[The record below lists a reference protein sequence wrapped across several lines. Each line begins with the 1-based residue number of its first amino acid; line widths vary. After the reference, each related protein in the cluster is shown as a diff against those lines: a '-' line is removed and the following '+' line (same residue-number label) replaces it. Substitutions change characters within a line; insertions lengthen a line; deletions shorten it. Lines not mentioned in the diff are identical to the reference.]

1 MADPNRAA
9 ARLALVLAQA
19 LATIVVRLRWLV
31 VAVWLAAA
39 AAATLWLP
47 SLQEAESASLADLVP
62 EDAEAV
68 RAAERS
74 TELFSVPL
82 TAQTAVVQ
90 RDPGGL
96 GEEAQTRVAE
106 RAVTAR
112 EERGDGISFALPLVN
127 TARLVPGSREDST
140 TAITFLFFE
149 PGTSIGEETR
159 LARDWAAREAGRPED
174 ALVGV
179 TGSVPARLAQWKEI
193 EGALPWVT
201 VATILLVFAI
211 LALNYR
217 ALGAPLVA
225 LAGAGV
231 SYLVAVRV
239 AAWVGEQWGVAVPS
253 DVEPIMVVLL
263 LGIVTDYSVFFL
275 SGMRRR
281 LAQGE
286 PPVEAAIGAT
296 GQYLPIVA
304 TAGLIVACGAA
315 ALLAGTL
322 EFFRAFGPGMALT
335 VVVSLAVSL
344 TLVPA
349 LMAIGGRAT
358 FRPSLPAPAPR
369 EEPSGN
375 RRRRTETWS
384 ESLAQ
389 FATSKPVA
397 VVILL
402 GTLAVAA
409 VASRGLADTELGFT
423 AIRGL
428 PAETEERRAA
438 LAAGEGFSPGIL
450 APTVLLVEQASGPLD
465 EQSFAGLQERLAA
478 DPGVAAVVGPAD
490 EAAREVEGLVVSDA
504 APAGRFLLVLEDEPH
519 GGPAIETLD
528 RLRER
533 IDALVADSGF
543 EEARAALTGETALA
557 AETVDTLTGDLVRIA
572 IAAFAVNLI
581 LLMIFLRAVVAPLY
595 LLFASALAFAAT
607 LGLTTFVFQTFFGH
621 EEITYYVPFAVAVLL
636 LSLGS
641 DYNVFLVG
649 RIWQEAEHA
658 SVRDAVA
665 TAAPRASR
673 TIAIAGLAL
682 AFSFATLAFVQLREF
697 REFAFAMT
705 VGVLL
710 DAFLVRAVVVPALVS
725 LFGELS
731 WWPARRRPALRPT
744 EEAPPA

>member
-1 MADPNRAA
+1 
-9 ARLALVLAQA
+9 QA
-19 LATIVVRLRWLV
+19 FATTVVRLRWLV
-31 VAVWLAAA
+31 VAVWLAVA

-47 SLQEAESASLADLVP
+47 SLQEAESASLAELVP

-90 RDPGGL
+90 RDPDGL
-96 GEEAQTRVAE
+96 SEDAQTRVVE

-112 EERGDGISFALPLVN
+112 EDRGDGISFALPLVN
-127 TARLVPGSREDST
+127 TARLVPSSREDST
-140 TAITFLFFE
+140 TAITFLFFA
-149 PGTSIGEETR
+149 PGTSIGDETR
-159 LARDWAAREAGRPED
+159 IARDWAAREAGEPED

-179 TGSVPARLAQWKEI
+179 TGSVPARLAQWREI

-201 VATILLVFAI
+201 VATILLVFTI

-217 ALGAPLVA
+217 ALGAPLVV
-225 LAGAGV
+225 LFGAGIA
-231 SYLVAVRV
+231 YLVAVRV

-275 SGMRRR
+275 SAMRRR
-281 LAQGE
+281 LTRGE
-286 PPVEAAIGAT
+286 PPVKAAIGAT
-296 GQYLPIVA
+296 AQFLPIVA

-315 ALLAGTL
+315 ALLAGQL

-358 FRPSLPAPAPR
+358 FRPSLAAAPPR
-369 EEPSGN
+369 EERVG
-375 RRRRTETWS
+375 RRGRRVETWS

-397 VVILL
+397 VVVLL
-402 GTLAVAA
+402 ITFALAAA
-409 VASRGLADTELGFT
+409 ASRGLAETELGFT

-428 PAETEERRAA
+428 PAESEERRAA
-438 LAAGEGFSPGIL
+438 LAAGEGFAPGIL
-450 APTVLLVEQASGPLD
+450 APTVLLVEQAGGPLD
-465 EQSFAGLQERLAA
+465 ERSFARLQERLAA
-478 DPGVAAVVGPAD
+478 EPGVAAVVGPAD
-490 EAAREVEGLVVSDA
+490 EAAREIEGLVVSDA

-528 RLRER
+528 RLREE
-533 IDALVADSGF
+533 IDPLVADSGF
-543 EEARAALTGETALA
+543 EEANAAFTGETALA
-557 AETVDTLTGDLVRIA
+557 AETVDMLTDDLLRIA
-572 IAAFAVNLI
+572 VAAFAVNLI

-595 LLFASALAFAAT
+595 LLFASALAFAVT
-607 LGLTTFVFQTFFGH
+607 LGLTTLVFQTLLGH

-649 RIWQEAEHA
+649 RI
-658 SVRDAVA
+658 
-665 TAAPRASR
+665 
-673 TIAIAGLAL
+673 
-682 AFSFATLAFVQLREF
+682 
-697 REFAFAMT
+697 
-705 VGVLL
+705 
-710 DAFLVRAVVVPALVS
+710 
-725 LFGELS
+725 
-731 WWPARRRPALRPT
+731 
-744 EEAPPA
+744 

>member
-1 MADPNRAA
+1 M
-9 ARLALVLAQA
+9 LAQA
-19 LATIVVRLRWLV
+19 FATIVVRLRWLV
-31 VAVWLAAA
+31 VAVWLVAA

-47 SLQEAESASLADLVP
+47 SLQQAESASLADLVP

-90 RDPGGL
+90 RDPDGL

-106 RAVTAR
+106 RAVTAS

-159 LARDWAAREAGRPED
+159 IARDWAARDAGRPED

-179 TGSVPARLAQWKEI
+179 TGSVPARLAQWQEI

-225 LAGAGV
+225 LLGAGV
-231 SYLVAVRV
+231 AYLVAVRV
-239 AAWVGEQWGVAVPS
+239 AAWVGERWGVAVPS

-281 LAQGE
+281 LAQGDD
-286 PPVEAAIGAT
+286 PVEAAVGAT
-296 GQYLPIVA
+296 SQFLPIVA

-315 ALLAGTL
+315 ALLAGKL

-358 FRPSLPAPAPR
+358 FRPSLSPTPPP
-369 EEPSGN
+369 EEPAA
-375 RRRRTETWS
+375 RRRGRRVETWS

-397 VVILL
+397 VVVLL
-402 GTLAVAA
+402 GTLVLAA
-409 VASRGLADTELGFT
+409 VASRGLAETELGFT

-428 PAETEERRAA
+428 PAESEERRAA
-438 LAAGEGFSPGIL
+438 VAAEEGFAPGIL

-465 EQSFAGLQERLAA
+465 EESFAGLQERLASEE
-478 DPGVAAVVGPAD
+478 GIAAVVGPAD
-490 EAAREVEGLVVSDA
+490 EAAREVEGLVDSDA

-528 RLRER
+528 RLREE
-533 IDALVADSGF
+533 IDSLVADSGF
-543 EEARAALTGETALA
+543 EEASAALTGETALA

-581 LLMIFLRAVVAPLY
+581 LLMVFLRAVVAPLY

-607 LGLTTFVFQTFFGH
+607 LGLTTFVFQTLLGH
-621 EEITYYVPFAVAVLL
+621 DEITYYVPFAVAVLL

-649 RIWQEAEHA
+649 RIWQEAERS

-682 AFSFATLAFVQLREF
+682 AFSFATLAFIPLLEF

-710 DAFLVRAVVVPALVS
+710 DAFLVRALVVPALVS

-731 WWPARRRPALRPT
+731 WWPARRRLALRPT
-744 EEAPPA
+744 EGAPPA

>member
-1 MADPNRAA
+1 M
-9 ARLALVLAQA
+9 LAQA
-19 LATIVVRLRWLV
+19 FATIVVRLRWLV

-62 EDAEAV
+62 ADAEAV

-90 RDPGGL
+90 RNPDGL
-96 GEEAQTRVAE
+96 SEDAQTRVAE
-106 RAVTAR
+106 RAVAAR

-159 LARDWAAREAGRPED
+159 IARDWAAREVGRPDD

-179 TGSVPARLAQWKEI
+179 TGSVPARLSQWQEI

-201 VATILLVFAI
+201 VTTILLVFGI

-217 ALGAPLVA
+217 APGAPLVA
-225 LAGAGV
+225 LLGAGV
-231 SYLVAVRV
+231 AYLVAVRV
-239 AAWVGEQWGVAVPS
+239 AAWVGEQWGIAVPS

-281 LAQGE
+281 LTEGA

-296 GQYLPIVA
+296 GQFLSIVA

-315 ALLAGTL
+315 ALLAGKL

-335 VVVSLAVSL
+335 VIVSLAVSL

-349 LMAIGGRAT
+349 LMAIGGRAI
-358 FRPSLPAPAPR
+358 FRPSLPPAAP
-369 EEPSGN
+369 EDPSD
-375 RRRRTETWS
+375 RRGRRVETWA

-397 VVILL
+397 VVVLL
-402 GTLAVAA
+402 VTLAAGA
-409 VASRGLADTELGFT
+409 VASRGLAETELGFT

-428 PAETEERRAA
+428 PAETEERQAA
-438 LAAGEGFSPGIL
+438 LAAGEGFAPGIL
-450 APTVLLVEQASGPLD
+450 APTELLLEQARGPLD
-465 EQSFAGLQERLAA
+465 EGSFAGLQERLATE
-478 DPGVAAVVGPAD
+478 PGIAAVVGPAD
-490 EAAREVEGLVVSDA
+490 EAAREIEGLVVSEA
-504 APAGRFLLVLEDEPH
+504 APAGRFLLVLEDDPH

-528 RLRER
+528 RLRDE
-533 IDALVADSGF
+533 IEVLVADSGF
-543 EEARAALTGETALA
+543 EQASAAFTGETALA
-557 AETVDTLTGDLVRIA
+557 AETVDTLTDDLVRIA
-572 IAAFAVNLI
+572 IAAFAVNLV

-607 LGLTTFVFQTFFGH
+607 LGLTTFVFQTLLGH

-649 RIWQEAEHA
+649 RIWQEAGTR

-665 TAAPRASR
+665 IAAPRASR

-682 AFSFATLAFVQLREF
+682 AFSFATLAFIPLREF

-710 DAFLVRAVVVPALVS
+710 DAFLVRALVVPALVS

-731 WWPARRRPALRPT
+731 WWPARRRLSLRPT

>member
-1 MADPNRAA
+1 M
-9 ARLALVLAQA
+9 LAQA
-19 LATIVVRLRWLV
+19 FATIVVRLRWLV
-31 VAVWLAAA
+31 VAVWLVAA

-47 SLQEAESASLADLVP
+47 SLQQAESASLADLVP

-90 RDPGGL
+90 RDPDGL

-106 RAVTAR
+106 RAVTAS

-159 LARDWAAREAGRPED
+159 IARDWAARDAGRPED

-179 TGSVPARLAQWKEI
+179 TGSVPARLAQWQEI

-225 LAGAGV
+225 LLGAGV
-231 SYLVAVRV
+231 AYLVAVRV
-239 AAWVGEQWGVAVPS
+239 AAWVGERWGVAVPS

-281 LAQGE
+281 LAQGDD
-286 PPVEAAIGAT
+286 PVEAAVGAT
-296 GQYLPIVA
+296 SQFLPIVA

-315 ALLAGTL
+315 ALLAGKL

-358 FRPSLPAPAPR
+358 FRPSLSPTPPP
-369 EEPSGN
+369 EEPAA
-375 RRRRTETWS
+375 RRRGRRVETWS

-397 VVILL
+397 VVVLL
-402 GTLAVAA
+402 GTLVLAA
-409 VASRGLADTELGFT
+409 VASRGLAETELGFT

-428 PAETEERRAA
+428 PAESEERRAA
-438 LAAGEGFSPGIL
+438 VAAEEGFAPGIL

-465 EQSFAGLQERLAA
+465 EESFAGLQERLASEE
-478 DPGVAAVVGPAD
+478 GIAAVVGPAD
-490 EAAREVEGLVVSDA
+490 EAAREVEGLVDSDA

-528 RLRER
+528 RLREE
-533 IDALVADSGF
+533 IDSLVADSGF
-543 EEARAALTGETALA
+543 EEASAALTGETALA

-607 LGLTTFVFQTFFGH
+607 LGLTTFVFQTLLGH
-621 EEITYYVPFAVAVLL
+621 DEITYYVPFAVAVLL

-649 RIWQEAEHA
+649 RIWQEAERS

-682 AFSFATLAFVQLREF
+682 AFSFATLAFIPLLEF

-710 DAFLVRAVVVPALVS
+710 DAFLVRALVVPALVS

-731 WWPARRRPALRPT
+731 WWPARRRLALRPT
-744 EEAPPA
+744 EGAPPA

>member
-1 MADPNRAA
+1 
-9 ARLALVLAQA
+9 VLAQA
-19 LATIVVRLRWLV
+19 FATIVVRLRWLV
-31 VAVWLAAA
+31 VVLWLAAA

-47 SLQEAESASLADLVP
+47 SLQEAESASLSDLVP

-90 RDPGGL
+90 RDPQGL
-96 GEEAQTRVAE
+96 SEDAQTRVAE

-112 EERGDGISFALPLVN
+112 EERSDGISFALPLVN

-159 LARDWAAREAGRPED
+159 IARDWAAREAGEPED

-179 TGSVPARLAQWKEI
+179 TGSVPARLSQWQEI

-201 VATILLVFAI
+201 VATILLVFTI

-217 ALGAPLVA
+217 AFGAPLIA
-225 LAGAGV
+225 LIGAGAA
-231 SYLVAVRV
+231 YLVAVRV

-281 LAQGE
+281 LAEGAS
-286 PPVEAAIGAT
+286 PVDAAIGAT

-315 ALLAGTL
+315 ALLAGKL

-335 VVVSLAVSL
+335 VVVCLAVSL

-358 FRPSLPAPAPR
+358 FRPSLPPNPQPQEPAPD
-369 EEPSGN
+369 
-375 RRRRTETWS
+375 RRAHRVETWS

-397 VVILL
+397 LIVLL
-402 GTLAVAA
+402 ATLAVAA
-409 VASRGLADTELGFT
+409 LASRGLAETELGFT

-438 LAAGEGFSPGIL
+438 LAAGEGFAPGVL
-450 APTVLLVEQASGPLD
+450 APTVLLVEQESGPLD
-465 EQSFAGLQERLAA
+465 ERSFARLQERLASE
-478 DPGVAAVVGPAD
+478 PGIAAVVGPAD
-490 EAAREVEGLVVSDA
+490 DAAREIKGLVVSDA
-504 APAGRFLLVLEDEPH
+504 TPAGRFLLVLEDEPH

-528 RLRER
+528 RLRDD
-533 IDALVADSGF
+533 IDPLVGDSGF
-543 EEARAALTGETALA
+543 EGATAAFTGETALA
-557 AETVDTLTGDLVRIA
+557 AETVDTLTDDLVRIA
-572 IAAFAVNLI
+572 VAAFAVNLI

-607 LGLTTFVFQTFFGH
+607 LGLTTFVFQTLLGH
-621 EEITYYVPFAVAVLL
+621 DEITYYVPFAVAVLL

-649 RIWQEAEHA
+649 RIWQEAETG

-682 AFSFATLAFVQLREF
+682 AFSFATLAFIPLREF

-710 DAFLVRAVVVPALVS
+710 DAFVVRALVVPALVS

-731 WWPARRRPALRPT
+731 WWPTRRRLSLRPT
-744 EEAPPA
+744 EDAPPA

>member
-1 MADPNRAA
+1 
-9 ARLALVLAQA
+9 VLAQA
-19 LATIVVRLRWLV
+19 FATIVVRLRWLV
-31 VAVWLAAA
+31 VALWLAAA

-74 TELFSVPL
+74 AELFSVPL

-90 RDPGGL
+90 RDPDGL
-96 GEEAQTRVAE
+96 SEDAQARVAE

-112 EERGDGISFALPLVN
+112 EERGDSVSFALPLVN
-127 TARLVPGSREDST
+127 TARLVPGSREDAT

-149 PGTSIGEETR
+149 PGSSIGDETQI
-159 LARDWAAREAGRPED
+159 AREWAAREVGEPED
-174 ALVGV
+174 SLVGV
-179 TGSVPARLAQWKEI
+179 TGSVPARLSQWQEI

-201 VATILLVFAI
+201 VATILLVFTI

-225 LAGAGV
+225 LLGAGV
-231 SYLVAVRV
+231 AYLVAVRV

-281 LAQGE
+281 LTTGE

-296 GQYLPIVA
+296 GQFLPIVA

-315 ALLAGTL
+315 ALLAGQL
-322 EFFRAFGPGMALT
+322 EFFRAFGPGTALT
-335 VVVSLAVSL
+335 VIVSLAVSL

-349 LMAIGGRAT
+349 LMAIGGRAI
-358 FRPSLPAPAPR
+358 FRPSLPAAPPP
-369 EEPSGN
+369 EEAAADPRA
-375 RRRRTETWS
+375 RRVETWS

-397 VVILL
+397 VVVLL
-402 GTLAVAA
+402 VTLALAA
-409 VASRGLADTELGFT
+409 VASRGLAETELGFT

-428 PAETEERRAA
+428 PAETEERQAA
-438 LAAGEGFSPGIL
+438 LAAGEGFAPGIL
-450 APTVLLVEQASGPLD
+450 APTLLLVEQGSGPLD
-465 EQSFAGLQERLAA
+465 EESFAGLQERLAA
-478 DPGVAAVVGPAD
+478 EPGIAAVVGPAD
-490 EAAREVEGLVVSDA
+490 EAAREIEGLVVSEA
-504 APAGRFLLVLEDEPH
+504 APAGRYLLVLADEPH

-528 RLRER
+528 RLREE
-533 IDALVADSGF
+533 IEPLVADSGF
-543 EEARAALTGETALA
+543 EGASAAFTGETALA

-607 LGLTTFVFQTFFGH
+607 LGLTTFVFQTLLGH
-621 EEITYYVPFAVAVLL
+621 DELTYYVPFAVAVLL

-665 TAAPRASR
+665 IAAPRASR

-682 AFSFATLAFVQLREF
+682 AFSFATLAFIPLREF

-710 DAFLVRAVVVPALVS
+710 DAFVVRALVVPALVS

-731 WWPARRRPALRPT
+731 WWPARRRLALRPT
-744 EEAPPA
+744 EEPPPA

>member
-1 MADPNRAA
+1 
-9 ARLALVLAQA
+9 VLAQA
-19 LATIVVRLRWLV
+19 FATLVVRLRWIV
-31 VAVWLAAA
+31 VALWLAAA

-47 SLQEAESASLADLVP
+47 SLQEAESASLSDLVP
-62 EDAEAV
+62 EDSEAV

-74 TELFSVPL
+74 SELFSVPL
-82 TAQTAVVQ
+82 IAQTAVVQ
-90 RDPGGL
+90 RDSGGL
-96 GEEAQTRVAE
+96 SEEAQARVAE
-106 RAVTAR
+106 RAVVAR
-112 EERGDGISFALPLVN
+112 EEGDDGISFALPLVN
-127 TARLVPGSREDST
+127 TAGLAPASREDST
-140 TAITFLFFE
+140 TAITYLFFE

-159 LARDWAAREAGRPED
+159 IARDWAAREVARPDD

-179 TGSVPARLAQWKEI
+179 TGSVPARLAQWSEI
-193 EGALPWVT
+193 EAALPWVT
-201 VATILLVFAI
+201 IATILLVFAI
-211 LALNYR
+211 LAFNYR

-225 LAGAGV
+225 LLAAAV
-231 SYLVAVRV
+231 AYLVAVRV

-281 LAQGE
+281 LVEGAR
-286 PPVEAAIGAT
+286 PVEAAVDAT
-296 GQYLPIVA
+296 ARFLPIVA

-315 ALLAGTL
+315 ALLAGQL

-358 FRPSLPAPAPR
+358 FRPSLPASPPTEGPVAA
-369 EEPSGN
+369 
-375 RRRRTETWS
+375 RRDRRVESWT

-389 FATSKPVA
+389 FATAKPVA
-397 VVILL
+397 LVVLL
-402 GTLAVAA
+402 LTVGVAA
-409 VASRGLADTELGFT
+409 LASRGLAEIELGFT

-428 PAETEERRAA
+428 PAESEERRAA
-438 LAAGEGFSPGIL
+438 LAAGEGFAPGIL

-465 EQSFAGLQERLAA
+465 EGAFARLQERLGAE
-478 DPGVAAVVGPAD
+478 PGIAAVVGPAD

-504 APAGRFLLVLEDEPH
+504 APAGRLLLVLDDEPH
-519 GGPAIETLD
+519 GGPAIDTLD
-528 RLRER
+528 RLRGE
-533 IDALVADSGF
+533 IDGLVAASGL
-543 EEARAALTGETALA
+543 ERARADFTGETTLA
-557 AETVDTLTGDLVRIA
+557 AETVDVLTSDLVRIA

-607 LGLTTFVFQTFFGH
+607 LGLTTFVFQTLLGH
-621 EEITYYVPFAVAVLL
+621 DEITYYVPFAVAVLL

-649 RIWQEAEHA
+649 RIWQEAEKG

-682 AFSFATLAFVQLREF
+682 ALSFAALAFVPLREF

-731 WWPARRRPALRPT
+731 WWPARRRPSLRPT
-744 EEAPPA
+744 EDAPPA

>member
-1 MADPNRAA
+1 MG
-9 ARLALVLAQA
+9 
-19 LATIVVRLRWLV
+19 RLRWLV
-31 VAVWLAAA
+31 VAGWLGAA

-47 SLQEAESASLADLVP
+47 SLQQAESASLEDLVP

-68 RAAERS
+68 RTAERS
-74 TELFSVPL
+74 TELFSVPI

-90 RDPGGL
+90 RDPDGL
-96 GEEAQTRVAE
+96 SEDAQARVAE
-106 RAVTAR
+106 RAVAAR
-112 EERGDGISFALPLVN
+112 EESGDRIAFALPLVN

-149 PGTSIGEETR
+149 SGTSIGQETEI
-159 LARDWAAREAGRPED
+159 ARDWAAREVAQPED

-179 TGSVPARLAQWKEI
+179 TGSVPARLAQWHEI
-193 EGALPWVT
+193 ESALPWVT
-201 VATILLVFAI
+201 VATIVLVFTI

-217 ALGAPLVA
+217 AVGAPLVA
-225 LAGAGV
+225 LLGAGAA
-231 SYLVAVRV
+231 YLVAVRV

-253 DVEPIMVVLL
+253 DIEPILVVLL

-281 LAQGE
+281 LAAGE

-296 GQYLPIVA
+296 GQFLPIVA

-315 ALLAGTL
+315 ALLAGQL

-358 FRPSLPAPAPR
+358 FRPSLAAAPP
-369 EEPSGN
+369 EERASRP
-375 RRRRTETWS
+375 RRRAETWP
-384 ESLAQ
+384 ETLAQ

-397 VVILL
+397 LVILVF
-402 GTLAVAA
+402 TLAVAA
-409 VASRGLADTELGFT
+409 LASRGLAETELGFT

-428 PAETEERRAA
+428 PADSEEQRAA
-438 LAAGEGFSPGIL
+438 LAAGEGFAPGIL
-450 APTVLLVEQASGPLD
+450 APTVLLVEQPDGPLD
-465 EQSFAGLQERLAA
+465 ERSFARLQERLAA
-478 DPGVAAVVGPAD
+478 EQGIAAVVGPAD

-519 GGPAIETLD
+519 GGPAIDTLE
-528 RLRER
+528 RLREE
-533 IDALVADSGF
+533 IDSLVADSGF
-543 EEARAALTGETALA
+543 GEARAAFTGETALA
-557 AETVDTLTGDLVRIA
+557 AETVETLTGDLFRIA

-581 LLMIFLRAVVAPLY
+581 LLMIFLRAIVAPLY

-607 LGLTTFVFQTFFGH
+607 LGLTTFVFQDLLGH
-621 EEITYYVPFAVAVLL
+621 DEITYYVPFAVAVLL

-649 RIWQEAEHA
+649 RIWQEAESG

-682 AFSFATLAFVQLREF
+682 AFSFATLAFVPLREF

-710 DAFLVRAVVVPALVS
+710 DAFLVRALVVPALVS
-725 LFGELS
+725 LFGEVS
-731 WWPARRRPALRPT
+731 WWPARRRLSLRPR

>member
-1 MADPNRAA
+1 M
-9 ARLALVLAQA
+9 LAQA
-19 LATIVVRLRWLV
+19 FATTVVRLRWLV
-31 VAVWLAAA
+31 VAGWLVAA

-47 SLQEAESASLADLVP
+47 SLQQAESASLEDLVP

-68 RAAERS
+68 RTAERS
-74 TELFSVPL
+74 TELFSVPI

-90 RDPGGL
+90 RDPDGL
-96 GEEAQTRVAE
+96 SEDAQARVAE
-106 RAVTAR
+106 RAVAAR
-112 EERGDGISFALPLVN
+112 EESGDRIAFALPLVN

-149 PGTSIGEETR
+149 SGTSIGQETEI
-159 LARDWAAREAGRPED
+159 ARDWTAREVAQPED

-179 TGSVPARLAQWKEI
+179 TGSVPARLAQWHEI
-193 EGALPWVT
+193 ESALPWVT
-201 VATILLVFAI
+201 VATIVLVFTI

-217 ALGAPLVA
+217 AVGAPLVA
-225 LAGAGV
+225 LLGAGAA
-231 SYLVAVRV
+231 YLVAVRV

-253 DVEPIMVVLL
+253 DIEPILVVLL

-281 LAQGE
+281 LAAGE

-296 GQYLPIVA
+296 GQFLPIVA

-315 ALLAGTL
+315 ALLAGQL

-358 FRPSLPAPAPR
+358 FRPSLAAAPP
-369 EEPSGN
+369 EERAGRP
-375 RRRRTETWS
+375 RRRAETWP
-384 ESLAQ
+384 ETLAQ

-397 VVILL
+397 LVILVF
-402 GTLAVAA
+402 TLAVAA
-409 VASRGLADTELGFT
+409 LASRGLAETELGFT

-428 PAETEERRAA
+428 PADSEEQRAA
-438 LAAGEGFSPGIL
+438 LAAGEGFAPGIL
-450 APTVLLVEQASGPLD
+450 APTVLLVEQPDGPLD
-465 EQSFAGLQERLAA
+465 ERSFARLQERLAA
-478 DPGVAAVVGPAD
+478 EQGIAAVVGPAD

-519 GGPAIETLD
+519 GGPAIDTLE
-528 RLRER
+528 RLREE
-533 IDALVADSGF
+533 IDSLVADSGF
-543 EEARAALTGETALA
+543 GEARAAFTGETALA
-557 AETVDTLTGDLVRIA
+557 AETVETLTGDLFRIA

-581 LLMIFLRAVVAPLY
+581 LLMIFLRAIVAPLY

-607 LGLTTFVFQTFFGH
+607 LGLTTFVFQDLLGH
-621 EEITYYVPFAVAVLL
+621 DEITYYVPFAVAVLL

-649 RIWQEAEHA
+649 RIWQEAESG

-682 AFSFATLAFVQLREF
+682 AFSFATLAFVPLREF

-710 DAFLVRAVVVPALVS
+710 DAFLVRALVVPALVS
-725 LFGELS
+725 LFGEVS
-731 WWPARRRPALRPT
+731 WWPARRRLSLRPR

>member
-1 MADPNRAA
+1 M
-9 ARLALVLAQA
+9 LAQA
-19 LATIVVRLRWLV
+19 FATTVVRLRWLV
-31 VAVWLAAA
+31 VAGWLVAA

-47 SLQEAESASLADLVP
+47 SLQEAESASLEDLVP

-74 TELFSVPL
+74 TELFSVPI

-90 RDPGGL
+90 RDPDGL
-96 GEEAQTRVAE
+96 SEDAQARVAE
-106 RAVTAR
+106 RAVAAR
-112 EERGDGISFALPLVN
+112 AERADGISFALPLVN

-140 TAITFLFFE
+140 TAITFLFFD
-149 PGTSIGEETR
+149 PGTSIGDETQI
-159 LARDWAAREAGRPED
+159 ARDWAAREVAQPED

-179 TGSVPARLAQWKEI
+179 TGSVPARLAQWREI
-193 EGALPWVT
+193 ESALPWVT
-201 VATILLVFAI
+201 VATIVLVFTI

-217 ALGAPLVA
+217 AVGAPLVA
-225 LAGAGV
+225 LLGAGAA
-231 SYLVAVRV
+231 YLVAVRV

-281 LAQGE
+281 LAAGE
-286 PPVEAAIGAT
+286 PPVEAAVGAT
-296 GQYLPIVA
+296 GQFLPIVA

-315 ALLAGTL
+315 ALLAGQL

-358 FRPSLPAPAPR
+358 FRPSLAAAPPP
-369 EEPSGN
+369 EERAGRP
-375 RRRRTETWS
+375 RRRVETWS

-389 FATSKPVA
+389 FGTSKPVA
-397 VVILL
+397 IIVLL
-402 GTLAVAA
+402 VTLAVAA
-409 VASRGLADTELGFT
+409 LASRGLAETELGFT

-428 PAETEERRAA
+428 PADSEERRAA
-438 LAAGEGFSPGIL
+438 LAAGEGFAPGIL
-450 APTVLLVEQASGPLD
+450 APTVLLVEQADGPLD
-465 EQSFAGLQERLAA
+465 ERSFARLQERLAA
-478 DPGVAAVVGPAD
+478 EPGIAAVVGPAD
-490 EAAREVEGLVVSDA
+490 EAAREAEGLVVSDA

-519 GGPAIETLD
+519 GGPAIDTLD
-528 RLRER
+528 RLRGE
-533 IDALVADSGF
+533 IDSLVADSGF
-543 EEARAALTGETALA
+543 AEATPAFTGETALA
-557 AETVDTLTGDLVRIA
+557 AETVETLTGDLVRIA

-581 LLMIFLRAVVAPLY
+581 LLMIFLRAIVAPLY

-607 LGLTTFVFQTFFGH
+607 LGLTTFVFQDLLGH
-621 EEITYYVPFAVAVLL
+621 DEITYYVPFAVAVLL

-649 RIWQEAEHA
+649 RIWQEAETG
-658 SVRDAVA
+658 SVHDAVA

-682 AFSFATLAFVQLREF
+682 AFSFATLAFVPLREF

-710 DAFLVRAVVVPALVS
+710 DAFLVRALVVPALVS
-725 LFGELS
+725 LFGEAS
-731 WWPARRRPALRPT
+731 WWPARRRLSLRPR

>member
-1 MADPNRAA
+1 M
-9 ARLALVLAQA
+9 LTQA
-19 LATIVVRLRWLV
+19 FATTIVRLRWLV
-31 VAVWLAAA
+31 VAVWLVAA

-47 SLQEAESASLADLVP
+47 SLQEAESASLGDLVP

-74 TELFSVPL
+74 TELFSVPI

-90 RDPGGL
+90 RDPDGL
-96 GEEAQTRVAE
+96 GEDAQTRVAE

-112 EERGDGISFALPLVN
+112 EEEGDGIAFALPLVN

-140 TAITFLFFE
+140 TAITFLFFD
-149 PGTSIGEETR
+149 PGTSIGED
-159 LARDWAAREAGRPED
+159 ARIAHDWAAREVAQPED

-179 TGSVPARLAQWKEI
+179 TGTVPARLAQWQEI
-193 EGALPWVT
+193 EDALPWVT
-201 VATILLVFAI
+201 VATILLVFTI

-225 LAGAGV
+225 LLGAGV
-231 SYLVAVRV
+231 SYLVAVRA

-281 LAQGE
+281 LLQGE
-286 PPVEAAIGAT
+286 GPVEAATGAT
-296 GQYLPIVA
+296 AQFLPIVA

-315 ALLAGTL
+315 ALLAGKL

-358 FRPSLPAPAPR
+358 FWPSLPAAPPA
-369 EEPSGN
+369 EEQVA
-375 RRRRTETWS
+375 RRRGRRVETWS

-397 VVILL
+397 VVVLL
-402 GTLAVAA
+402 ATLAVAA

-428 PAETEERRAA
+428 PAETEERQAA

-450 APTVLLVEQASGPLD
+450 APTVLLVEQANGPLD
-465 EQSFAGLQERLAA
+465 EQSFAGLQERLASE
-478 DPGVAAVVGPAD
+478 PGIAAVVGPAD
-490 EAAREVEGLVVSDA
+490 DAAREIENLVVSGS

-528 RLRER
+528 RLREE

-543 EEARAALTGETALA
+543 EEASAAFTGETALA

-572 IAAFAVNLI
+572 IAALAVNLI

-607 LGLTTFVFQTFFGH
+607 LGLTTFVFQSLLGH
-621 EEITYYVPFAVAVLL
+621 EELTYYVPFAVAVLL

-649 RIWQEAEHA
+649 RIWQEAEHS

-665 TAAPRASR
+665 IAAPRASR

-682 AFSFATLAFVQLREF
+682 AFSFATLAFIPLREF

-731 WWPARRRPALRPT
+731 WWPARRKLALRPT

>member
-1 MADPNRAA
+1 M
-9 ARLALVLAQA
+9 LAQA
-19 LATIVVRLRWLV
+19 FATIVVRLRWPV
-31 VAVWLAAA
+31 VAVWLVAA

-90 RDPGGL
+90 RDPDGL
-96 GEEAQTRVAE
+96 GEESQTRVAE

-149 PGTSIGEETR
+149 HGTSIGEETR
-159 LARDWAAREAGRPED
+159 IARDWAAREASRPED

-179 TGSVPARLAQWKEI
+179 TGSVPARLAQWREI
-193 EGALPWVT
+193 ESALPWVT

-225 LAGAGV
+225 LLGAGV
-231 SYLVAVRV
+231 AYLVAVRV
-239 AAWVGEQWGVAVPS
+239 AAWVGERWGVAVPS

-281 LAQGE
+281 LTQGDG
-286 PPVEAAIGAT
+286 PIEAAIGST
-296 GQYLPIVA
+296 SQFLPIVA

-315 ALLAGTL
+315 ALLAGRL

-349 LMAIGGRAT
+349 LMAIGGRAI
-358 FRPSLPAPAPR
+358 FRPSLSATPPP
-369 EEPSGN
+369 EERAT
-375 RRRRTETWS
+375 RRRGRRVETWS

-397 VVILL
+397 VAVLL
-402 GTLAVAA
+402 GTLVLAA
-409 VASRGLADTELGFT
+409 VASRGLAETELGFT

-428 PAETEERRAA
+428 PAETEEREAA
-438 LAAGEGFSPGIL
+438 LAAAEGFAPGIL

-465 EQSFAGLQERLAA
+465 EEGFAGLQERLASE
-478 DPGVAAVVGPAD
+478 PGIAAVVGPAD

-504 APAGRFLLVLEDEPH
+504 APAGRFLIVLEDEPH

-528 RLRER
+528 RLREK
-533 IDALVADSGF
+533 IGPLVADSGF
-543 EEARAALTGETALA
+543 ERARAAFTGETALA

-572 IAAFAVNLI
+572 IAALAVNLI

-595 LLFASALAFAAT
+595 LLFASALAFATT
-607 LGLTTFVFQTFFGH
+607 LGLTTFVFQTLLGH

-636 LSLGS
+636 VSLGS

-649 RIWQEAEHA
+649 RIWQEAERS

-665 TAAPRASR
+665 AAAPRASR

-682 AFSFATLAFVQLREF
+682 AFSFATLAFIPLLEF

-710 DAFLVRAVVVPALVS
+710 DAFLVRALVVPALVS

-731 WWPARRRPALRPT
+731 WWPARRRLALRPT

>member
-1 MADPNRAA
+1 ML
-9 ARLALVLAQA
+9 ARVF
-19 LATIVVRLRWLV
+19 ATIVVRLRWLV
-31 VAVWLAAA
+31 VAAWLAAA
-39 AAATLWLP
+39 VAATLWLP
-47 SLQEAESASLADLVP
+47 SLQQAESSSLGDLVP
-62 EDAEAV
+62 ADAEAV
-68 RAAERS
+68 KAAERS
-74 TELFSVPL
+74 QELFSVPI

-90 RDPGGL
+90 RDPDGL
-96 GEEAQTRVAE
+96 NAEAQARVAE
-106 RAVTAR
+106 RAVEAR
-112 EERGDGISFALPLVN
+112 EDQGDGISFALPLVN

-159 LARDWAAREAGRPED
+159 IARDWAEREAGEPDD

-179 TGSVPARLAQWKEI
+179 TGSVPARLAQWQEI
-193 EGALPWVT
+193 ESALPWVT
-201 VATILLVFAI
+201 LATILLVFAI
-211 LALNYR
+211 LSVNYR

-225 LAGAGV
+225 LFGAGV

-239 AAWVGEQWGVAVPS
+239 AAWVGERWGVAIPS

-281 LAQGE
+281 LAAGE
-286 PPVEAAIGAT
+286 DPREAAIGAT
-296 GQYLPIVA
+296 SQYLSIVA

-315 ALLAGTL
+315 ALLAGKL

-335 VVVSLAVSL
+335 VIVSLAVSL
-344 TLVPA
+344 TFVPA
-349 LMAIGGRAT
+349 LMAIGGRAI
-358 FRPSLPAPAPR
+358 FRPSLPASPPPEDLAAPR
-369 EEPSGN
+369 RG
-375 RRRRTETWS
+375 RRIESWS
-384 ESLAQ
+384 ESLAH
-389 FATSKPVA
+389 FATSKPIA
-397 VVILL
+397 LVVLL
-402 GTLAVAA
+402 ATLAVAA
-409 VASRGLADTELGFT
+409 VASRGLAETELGFT

-428 PAETEERRAA
+428 PEEAEERQAA
-438 LAAGEGFSPGIL
+438 VAAGEGFAPGIL

-465 EQSFAGLQERLAA
+465 EESFAALQERLAA

-490 EAAREVEGLVVSDA
+490 EAAREIEGLVVSPA
-504 APAGRFLLVLEDEPH
+504 EPAGRFLVVLADEPH

-528 RLRER
+528 RLRSE
-533 IDALVADSGF
+533 IDTLVADSGF
-543 EEARAALTGETALA
+543 EEASAAFTGETALA
-557 AETVDTLTGDLVRIA
+557 AETVNTLTGDLVRIA

-595 LLFASALAFAAT
+595 LLLASALAFAAT
-607 LGLTTFVFQTFFGH
+607 LGLTTFVFQTLLGH

-649 RIWQEAEHA
+649 RIWQEAETS

-682 AFSFATLAFVQLREF
+682 AFSFATLAFIPLREF

-710 DAFLVRAVVVPALVS
+710 DAFVVRALVVPALVS

-744 EEAPPA
+744 EDAPPA

>member
-1 MADPNRAA
+1 
-9 ARLALVLAQA
+9 VLAQA
-19 LATIVVRLRWLV
+19 FATIVVRLRWLV
-31 VAVWLAAA
+31 VVLWLAAA

-47 SLQEAESASLADLVP
+47 SLQEAESASLSDLVP

-90 RDPGGL
+90 RDPQGL
-96 GEEAQTRVAE
+96 SEDAQTRVAE

-112 EERGDGISFALPLVN
+112 EERSDGISFALPLVN

-159 LARDWAAREAGRPED
+159 IARDWAAREAGEPED

-179 TGSVPARLAQWKEI
+179 TGSVPARLSQWQEI

-201 VATILLVFAI
+201 VATILLVFTI

-217 ALGAPLVA
+217 AFGAPLIA
-225 LAGAGV
+225 LIGAGAA
-231 SYLVAVRV
+231 YLVAVRV

-281 LAQGE
+281 LAEGAS
-286 PPVEAAIGAT
+286 PVDAAIGAT

-315 ALLAGTL
+315 ALLAGKL

-335 VVVSLAVSL
+335 VVVCLAVSL

-358 FRPSLPAPAPR
+358 FRPSLPPNPQPQEPAPD
-369 EEPSGN
+369 
-375 RRRRTETWS
+375 RRAHRVETWS

-397 VVILL
+397 LIVLL
-402 GTLAVAA
+402 ATLAVAA
-409 VASRGLADTELGFT
+409 LASRGLAETELGFT

-438 LAAGEGFSPGIL
+438 LAAGEGFAPGVL
-450 APTVLLVEQASGPLD
+450 APTVLLVEQESGPLD
-465 EQSFAGLQERLAA
+465 ERSFARLQERLASE
-478 DPGVAAVVGPAD
+478 PGIAAVVGPAD
-490 EAAREVEGLVVSDA
+490 DAAREIEGLVVSDA
-504 APAGRFLLVLEDEPH
+504 TPAGRFLLVLEDEPH

-528 RLRER
+528 RLRDD
-533 IDALVADSGF
+533 IDPLVGDSGF
-543 EEARAALTGETALA
+543 EGATAAFTGETALA
-557 AETVDTLTGDLVRIA
+557 AETVDTLTDDLVRIA
-572 IAAFAVNLI
+572 VAAFAVNLI

-607 LGLTTFVFQTFFGH
+607 LGLTTFVFQTLLGH
-621 EEITYYVPFAVAVLL
+621 DEITYYVPFAVAVLL

-649 RIWQEAEHA
+649 RIWQEAETG

-682 AFSFATLAFVQLREF
+682 AFSFATLAFIPLREF

-710 DAFLVRAVVVPALVS
+710 DAFVVRALVVPALVS

-731 WWPARRRPALRPT
+731 WWPTRRRLSLRPT
-744 EEAPPA
+744 EDAPPA

>member
-1 MADPNRAA
+1 M
-9 ARLALVLAQA
+9 LTQA
-19 LATIVVRLRWLV
+19 FATIVVRLRWLV
-31 VAVWLAAA
+31 VVLWLAAA

-47 SLQEAESASLADLVP
+47 SLQEAESVSLSDLVP

-74 TELFSVPL
+74 TELFSVPI

-90 RDPGGL
+90 RDPEGL
-96 GEEAQTRVAE
+96 SEDAQTRVAE

-112 EERGDGISFALPLVN
+112 EERGDGIAFALPLVN

-149 PGTSIGEETR
+149 PGTSIGDETR
-159 LARDWAAREAGRPED
+159 IARDWAAREAGEPED

-179 TGSVPARLAQWKEI
+179 TGSVPARLAQWREI
-193 EGALPWVT
+193 EAALPWVT
-201 VATILLVFAI
+201 LATILLVFTI
-211 LALNYR
+211 LAVNYR

-225 LAGAGV
+225 LFGAGV
-231 SYLVAVRV
+231 AYLVSVRV

-281 LAQGE
+281 LARGE

-296 GQYLPIVA
+296 AQFLPIVA

-315 ALLAGTL
+315 ALLAGKL

-335 VVVSLAVSL
+335 VVVCLAVSL
-344 TLVPA
+344 TLIPA
-349 LMAIGGRAT
+349 LMAIGGRAI
-358 FRPSLPAPAPR
+358 FRPSLSAAPPP
-369 EEPSGN
+369 EEPAD
-375 RRRRTETWS
+375 RRARRAESWS

-397 VVILL
+397 VVVLL
-402 GTLAVAA
+402 VTVAA
-409 VASRGLADTELGFT
+409 AAIAGRGLAEIELGFT

-428 PAETEERRAA
+428 PADTEERRAA
-438 LAAGEGFSPGIL
+438 LAAGEGFAPGIL
-450 APTVLLVEQASGPLD
+450 APTELLVEQKSGPLN
-465 EQSFAGLQERLAA
+465 EQGFARLQERLASDA
-478 DPGVAAVVGPAD
+478 GIAAVVGPAD
-490 EAAREVEGLVVSDA
+490 EAARAVEGLVVSDA

-528 RLRER
+528 RLRDD
-533 IDALVADSGF
+533 IDPLVADSGF
-543 EEARAALTGETALA
+543 EGATAAFTGETALA
-557 AETVDTLTGDLVRIA
+557 AETVDTLTDDLVRIA
-572 IAAFAVNLI
+572 IAVFAVNLI

-607 LGLTTFVFQTFFGH
+607 LGLTTFVFQTLLGH
-621 EEITYYVPFAVAVLL
+621 DEITYYVPFAVAVLL

-649 RIWQEAEHA
+649 RIWQEAETR

-682 AFSFATLAFVQLREF
+682 AFSFATLAFIPLREF

-710 DAFLVRAVVVPALVS
+710 DAFVVRALVVPALVS

-731 WWPARRRPALRPT
+731 WWPMRRRLSLRPT
-744 EEAPPA
+744 EDAPPA

>member
-1 MADPNRAA
+1 
-9 ARLALVLAQA
+9 VLAQA
-19 LATIVVRLRWLV
+19 FATTVVRLRWLV

-47 SLQEAESASLADLVP
+47 SLQDAESASLADLVP

-90 RDPGGL
+90 RDPDGL
-96 GEEAQTRVAE
+96 SEEAQTRVAE

-112 EERGDGISFALPLVN
+112 DERGDGITFALPLVN

-149 PGTSIGEETR
+149 PGTSIGDETR
-159 LARDWAAREAGRPED
+159 IARDWAAREAGEPDD

-179 TGSVPARLAQWKEI
+179 TGSVPARLAQWREI
-193 EGALPWVT
+193 DGALPWVT
-201 VATILLVFAI
+201 VATILLVFTI

-225 LAGAGV
+225 LFGAGV
-231 SYLVAVRV
+231 AYLVAVRV
-239 AAWVGEQWGVAVPS
+239 AAWVGERWGVAVPS

-281 LAQGE
+281 LTRGE

-296 GQYLPIVA
+296 AQFLPIVA

-315 ALLAGTL
+315 ALLAGQL

-358 FRPSLPAPAPR
+358 FRPSLAAAPPPDQR
-369 EEPSGN
+369 PG
-375 RRRRTETWS
+375 RRRRVETWS
-384 ESLAQ
+384 ESLAH
-389 FATSKPVA
+389 FATSRPVA
-397 VVILL
+397 VVVLL
-402 GTLAVAA
+402 ATLAVAA
-409 VASRGLADTELGFT
+409 VASRGLAETELGFT

-428 PAETEERRAA
+428 PADTEERRAA
-438 LAAGEGFSPGIL
+438 VAAGEGFAPGIL
-450 APTVLLVEQASGPLD
+450 APTVLLVEQADGPLD
-465 EQSFAGLQERLAA
+465 ERSFARLQEQLAA
-478 DPGVAAVVGPAD
+478 EPGIAAVVGPAD
-490 EAAREVEGLVVSDA
+490 EAAREIEGLVVSDA

-519 GGPAIETLD
+519 GGPAIDALD
-528 RLRER
+528 RLRGK
-533 IDALVADSGF
+533 IDPLVADSGF
-543 EEARAALTGETALA
+543 REATAAFTGETALA
-557 AETVDTLTGDLVRIA
+557 AETVDTLTGDLLRIA

-607 LGLTTFVFQTFFGH
+607 LGLTTLVFQTFLGH

-649 RIWQEAEHA
+649 RIWQEAEA
-658 SVRDAVA
+658 GSVRDAVA

-682 AFSFATLAFVQLREF
+682 AFSFATLAVIPLREF

-710 DAFLVRAVVVPALVS
+710 DAFFVRALVVPALVS

-731 WWPARRRPALRPT
+731 WWPARRRLSLRPT
-744 EEAPPA
+744 GDAPPA

>member
-1 MADPNRAA
+1 
-9 ARLALVLAQA
+9 VLAQA
-19 LATIVVRLRWLV
+19 FATIVVRLRWLV
-31 VAVWLAAA
+31 VSVWLAAT

-62 EDAEAV
+62 ADAEAV
-68 RAAERS
+68 AAAERS
-74 TELFSVPL
+74 AELFSVPL

-90 RDPGGL
+90 RDPEGL
-96 GEEAQTRVAE
+96 SEEAQTRVAE

-159 LARDWAAREAGRPED
+159 IARDWAAREAGEPED
-174 ALVGV
+174 ALAGV
-179 TGSVPARLAQWKEI
+179 TGSVPARLSQWQEI
-193 EGALPWVT
+193 ESALPWVT
-201 VATILLVFAI
+201 VATILLVFGI

-217 ALGAPLVA
+217 ALGAPVVA
-225 LAGAGV
+225 LLGAGV
-231 SYLVAVRV
+231 AYLVAVRV

-281 LAQGE
+281 LTEGE

-296 GQYLPIVA
+296 ARFLPIVA

-315 ALLAGTL
+315 ALLAGKL

-335 VVVSLAVSL
+335 VIVSLAVSL

-349 LMAIGGRAT
+349 LMAIGGRAI
-358 FRPSLPAPAPR
+358 FRPSLPAEAP
-369 EEPSGN
+369 EDPSDGRG
-375 RRRRTETWS
+375 RRVETWS

-397 VVILL
+397 VVVLL
-402 GTLAVAA
+402 VTLAAAA
-409 VASRGLADTELGFT
+409 VASRGLAETELGFT

-428 PAETEERRAA
+428 PAETEERQAA
-438 LAAGEGFSPGIL
+438 LAAGEGFAPGIL
-450 APTVLLVEQASGPLD
+450 APTELLVEQARGPLD
-465 EQSFAGLQERLAA
+465 EGSFAGLQERLAA
-478 DPGVAAVVGPAD
+478 QPGIAAIVGPAD
-490 EAAREVEGLVVSDA
+490 EAAREIEGLVVSEA
-504 APAGRFLLVLEDEPH
+504 APAGRFLLVLEDDPH

-528 RLRER
+528 RLREE
-533 IDALVADSGF
+533 IEPLVADSGF
-543 EEARAALTGETALA
+543 EEASAAFTGETALA

-607 LGLTTFVFQTFFGH
+607 LGLTTFVFQTLLGH

-649 RIWQEAEHA
+649 RIWQEAETT

-665 TAAPRASR
+665 IAAPRASR

-682 AFSFATLAFVQLREF
+682 AFSFATLAFVPLREF

-710 DAFLVRAVVVPALVS
+710 DAFLVRALVVPALVS
-725 LFGELS
+725 LFGEVS
-731 WWPARRRPALRPT
+731 WWPARRRLALRPT
-744 EEAPPA
+744 EDAPPA